1 MQAQD
6 SEGQMREL
14 IAALQEDTGA
24 VDVKRTIPADVTVTE
39 YELSGSSCRSDL
51 MEIICIWMP

>member
-24 VDVKRTIPADVTVTE
+24 VDCQTDDTGGCDGDRV
-39 YELSGSSCRSDL
+39 
-51 MEIICIWMP
+51 